1 MLTKINHGSFVCIYC
16 ILSKT
21 NWSAR
26 RDRKENELMGA
37 TIGKKMNYLIKQ
49 MLPENAG
56 TSLIN
61 FDEKVTDL

>member
-1 MLTKINHGSFVCIYC
+1 
-16 ILSKT
+16 
-21 NWSAR
+21 
-26 RDRKENELMGA
+26 MGA